1 MAHRDHRYHLNNPVV
16 DQESDEDEEEE
27 VEEEGDF
34 LDHRRADIME
44 LDDSPNEYEDYE
56 DAQEAHN
63 SEGGGSDEDAMQEDD
78 DEDVDDAVTWD
89 TLSEA
94 SDVEEELPE
103 DGEMEDEWY
112 PLIERKSQFPNF
124 ALPTT
129 TRQAINPSL
138 LPSSSSR
145 RDSTGS
151 ADFSDCAD
159 PAFNNFVN
167 IMRPDPTRAEL
178 LRTTLEYFLHNG
190 LTEVVETFCR
200 EMKINLPEKDLKEM
214 HERNKVRDLILAGE
228 MDEAIKIMP
237 ERALNDDNVNFE
249 VRKQHIIEMI
259 RGEQTEEPVLY
270 FREQLMKHGKRPDD
284 EKMDIIE
291 KIFTLMVYGS
301 EENVNR
307 IYFEQSEREKT
318 AKIVNSAMLGVAGKS
333 RQSHIDFLAKS
344 IIWGKNDIVSR
355 QTPKTKTSTH
365 SWAHKYFS
373 KPFAMKDLVEKG
385 LKVCPIDETRDLS

>member
-1 MAHRDHRYHLNNPVV
+1 
-16 DQESDEDEEEE
+16 
-27 VEEEGDF
+27 
-34 LDHRRADIME
+34 
-44 LDDSPNEYEDYE
+44 
-56 DAQEAHN
+56 
-63 SEGGGSDEDAMQEDD
+63 
-78 DEDVDDAVTWD
+78 
-89 TLSEA
+89 
-94 SDVEEELPE
+94 
-103 DGEMEDEWY
+103 MEDEWY